1 MTSRRATAVLLAAI
15 AVSAARAQEPGP
27 PARKVNPMPLVE
39 AAGAFSEHTYE
50 GWLAAPLGLF
60 FDPAQREIYVAD
72 TDGRMIGIFDEKGA
86 PLFAFGAGLLEAP
99 FAVAV
104 DPREHHVYVLDQG
117 RARVR
122 AFSYRGAPLA
132 DLKLPGLDGRKDVVL
147 SALHVDGRGWLYVAE
162 NKLSEVY
169 VYDESRKLVARF
181 GTVGYDRGQF
191 IAILGHHDRRRERV
205 RARPGGDGGAGV
217 RPARPLSARVGRA
230 RGGPG
235 GVLAAVRDCRRAERQ
250 GVRRRRAPPRGEGLR
265 AGRRVSRTVRRAR
278 ARPRRP
284 RLPRPARVRLRR
296 RTPRPREAER
306 ARAAVPGDR
315 AAVAARAA
323 RRPDRPRRRS
333 SRPLP
338 SDAARAGS
346 RIAGADARSAAN
358 ALAPL
363 RCRSSD
369 ARFREWVSSPS
380 VSGPWVPR
388 SPACGAA
395 ISRVY
400 GTARSSGSYKWVGEN
415 PQRKNRDTRK
425 MPINAD
431 P

>member
-1 MTSRRATAVLLAAI
+1 MTSRRATAVLLATI

-60 FDPAQREIYVAD
+60 FDAAQREIYVAD

-104 DPREHHVYVLDQG
+104 DPREHHIYVLDQG

-191 IAILGHHDRRRERV
+191 IAISGITTDAESVYVLDQVGTAVQVFDRRGRYLRGWGEHAVGPEAFSLPSGIAVAPSGKVFVADALRHEV
-205 RARPGGDGGAGV
+205 KVFAPDGAFLGRFGGRGRAPGDLAYPGQLAFDSGGALLVLEKLNG
-217 RPARPLSARVGRA
+217 RV
-230 RGGPG
+230 
-235 GVLAAVRDCRRAERQ
+235 Q
-250 GVRRRRAPPRGEGLR
+250 
-265 AGRRVSRTVRRAR
+265 
-278 ARPRRP
+278 
-284 RLPRPARVRLRR
+284 
-296 RTPRPREAER
+296 
-306 ARAAVPGDR
+306 
-315 AAVAARAA
+315 
-323 RRPDRPRRRS
+323 
-333 SRPLP
+333 
-338 SDAARAGS
+338 
-346 RIAGADARSAAN
+346 
-358 ALAPL
+358 
-363 RCRSSD
+363 
-369 ARFREWVSSPS
+369 RFRVTEPPSQPEPQAPGSSTP
-380 VSGPWVPR
+380 
-388 SPACGAA
+388 
-395 ISRVY
+395 
-400 GTARSSGSYKWVGEN
+400 
-415 PQRKNRDTRK
+415 
-425 MPINAD
+425 
-431 P
+431 